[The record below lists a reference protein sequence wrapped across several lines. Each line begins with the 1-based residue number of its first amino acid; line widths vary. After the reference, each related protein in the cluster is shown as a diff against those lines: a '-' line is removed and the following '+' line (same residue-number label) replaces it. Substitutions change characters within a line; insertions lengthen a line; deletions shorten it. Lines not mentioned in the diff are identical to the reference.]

1 MNTDIGKS
9 QPAPA
14 PTLNSWK
21 EIAFYLGRGVR
32 TVQRWHVELRLPVH
46 RVRHTP
52 RSPVFA
58 YTTELDEWLRQQAGG
73 LNEAHIKQH
82 EIDGE
87 PKQQIRANLKR
98 MQRLRQELRE
108 TRQTHKKL
116 ISELRQQQE
125 DLAERLRQGRA
136 RSVGSVPAE

>member
-1 MNTDIGKS
+1 M
-9 QPAPA
+9 
-14 PTLNSWK
+14 
-21 EIAFYLGRGVR
+21 
-32 TVQRWHVELRLPVH
+32 QRWLVELRLPVH

-108 TRQTHKKL
+108 TSQTHKKL